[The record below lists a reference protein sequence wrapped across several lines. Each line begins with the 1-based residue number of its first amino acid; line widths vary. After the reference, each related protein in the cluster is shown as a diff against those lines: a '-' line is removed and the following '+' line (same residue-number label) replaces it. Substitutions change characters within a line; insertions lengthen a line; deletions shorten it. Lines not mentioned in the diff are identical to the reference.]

1 MDQDQELLPGASTS
15 GGEVSNGPATASEN
29 SLTKIKASGKSVALR
44 NVYLA
49 PLETRN
55 WLFHTKYCRQE
66 FEECKLLIEQELD
79 LTEGNNE
86 CANYIYGLIMRKEGK
101 IEISLRYFEKC
112 NELNPTKVENL
123 KQIAR
128 SLFLLGKQQLAV
140 ETYLKAERFSFE
152 PDSSI
157 YYNIALCYSK
167 LGQEQ
172 KAIDYLTKALRISQR
187 EEYFSELAT
196 LYTNQNNIKE
206 AISVYKADLR

>member
-1 MDQDQELLPGASTS
+1 PC
-15 GGEVSNGPATASEN
+15 
-29 SLTKIKASGKSVALR
+29 SVVL
-44 NVYLA
+44 VYLA
-49 PLETRN
+49 PLENRN

-79 LTEGNNE
+79 VTEGNNE
-86 CANYIYGLIMRKEGK
+86 CANYIYGLILRKEGK
-101 IEISLRYFEKC
+101 IETSLKYFEKC

-172 KAIDYLTKALRISQR
+172 KAIDYLTKSLRISQR
-187 EEYFSELAT
+187 EEYFSELGS
-196 LYTNQNNIKE
+196 LYANQNNIKE
-206 AISVYKADLR
+206 AISVYKSALR